1 MIIEAFGNKQTEEEY
16 EKYKYTIEVMRFKE
30 KYEYFTKEELSEI
43 IQENKLVPEALEAAA
58 QILKEQYSE

>member
-1 MIIEAFGNKQTEEEY
+1 MKNIN
-16 EKYKYTIEVMRFKE
+16 IEVMRFKE